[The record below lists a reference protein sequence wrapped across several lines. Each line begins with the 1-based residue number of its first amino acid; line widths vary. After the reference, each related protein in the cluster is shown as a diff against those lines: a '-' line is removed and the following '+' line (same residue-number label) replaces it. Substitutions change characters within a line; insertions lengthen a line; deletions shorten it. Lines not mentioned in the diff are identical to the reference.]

1 MESPRVE
8 GRFLCVTRTVPLH
21 TGEIQKSGV
30 TQRFS
35 VKGSWLERGG
45 FKASCS
51 STCRVQI
58 LSEDYSLGIIP
69 PPNVPPLCEYKQ
81 PATTSWPERRANK
94 RHQTL
99 VLCEKKKVSSF
110 KEKMIPRTVWIRRK
124 SCGADFLV
132 FLFFFFFFSAASRA
146 STLESGRLNKLLVSM
161 ETPPTQAA
169 VEATQMCS

>member
-21 TGEIQKSGV
+21 TDEIQKSGV

-69 PPNVPPLCEYKQ
+69 APPTSLHSVNTNNQQPPHDLRDELIKDTRLWFC
-81 PATTSWPERRANK
+81 
-94 RHQTL
+94 
-99 VLCEKKKVSSF
+99 VKKKSLFFQRKDDSKNSLDKKEIMRSRFFGVS
-110 KEKMIPRTVWIRRK
+110 
-124 SCGADFLV
+124 
-132 FLFFFFFFSAASRA
+132 FFFFFFLSSFQSVNTRIRP
-146 STLESGRLNKLLVSM
+146 S
-161 ETPPTQAA
+161 Q
-169 VEATQMCS
+169 